1 MMFRNKLDYF
11 LIIGFIFLPII
22 LHLNEINL
30 NQYELLTINY
40 LILFQ
45 IIISLVVFSLSLMIY
60 LIFKKNFLS
69 EILICNFSIFYFLF
83 YYKKVNSF
91 EIIQSFNNFHYILD
105 NLITSTVFI
114 FLYLLI
120 FFLLKKYKNQTIAIL
135 TGFMI
140 GSIHIIWP
148 FKDKLAVNRN
158 IDLSLFDITFAYNYK
173 FPFDASIYFISTL
186 VLMVIGFLSVSLIE
200 NRSSD

>member
-1 MMFRNKLDYF
+1 MIVASIYYVGKRIKKWGLPTFFSLFAGIIIAYYLTVGASGSENTNSLYILLCGAIGTSGMLLPGLSGSFILILMGNYELILVESIVNLNVKILSLF
-11 LIIGFIFLPII
+11 LIGSVLG
-22 LHLNEINL
+22 
-30 NQYELLTINY
+30 
-40 LILFQ
+40 
-45 IIISLVVFSLSLMIY
+45 
-60 LIFKKNFLS
+60 
-69 EILICNFSIFYFLF
+69 
-83 YYKKVNSF
+83 
-91 EIIQSFNNFHYILD
+91 
-105 NLITSTVFI
+105 
-114 FLYLLI
+114 LLI
-120 FFLLKKYKNQTIAIL
+120 FSHAIAFLLKKYKNQTIAIL

-158 IDLSLFDITFAYNYK
+158 IDLSLFDITLAYNYK

>member
-45 IIISLVVFSLSLMIY
+45 IIISLIVFSLSLMIY

-120 FFLLKKYKNQTIAIL
+120 FLLRKYNHLIKLFFLFFISFNLIYGIYNMNPLKNLQFSNKKTYN
-135 TGFMI
+135 
-140 GSIHIIWP
+140 S
-148 FKDKLAVNRN
+148 KL
-158 IDLSLFDITFAYNYK
+158 K
-173 FPFDASIYFISTL
+173 SIYAK
-186 VLMVIGFLSVSLIE
+186 
-200 NRSSD
+200 

>member
-1 MMFRNKLDYF
+1 M
-11 LIIGFIFLPII
+11 IITNRKINIIYVRASPI
-22 LHLNEINL
+22 LE
-30 NQYELLTINY
+30 
-40 LILFQ
+40 
-45 IIISLVVFSLSLMIY
+45 V
-60 LIFKKNFLS
+60 
-69 EILICNFSIFYFLF
+69 
-83 YYKKVNSF
+83 
-91 EIIQSFNNFHYILD
+91 
-105 NLITSTVFI
+105 
-114 FLYLLI
+114 
-120 FFLLKKYKNQTIAIL
+120 L

-158 IDLSLFDITFAYNYK
+158 IDLSLFDITLAYNYK

>member
-45 IIISLVVFSLSLMIY
+45 IIISLIVFSLSLMIY

-69 EILICNFSIFYFLF
+69 EIKACFKISPYPHRISLLGRVF
-83 YYKKVNSF
+83 KKFMS
-91 EIIQSFNNFHYILD
+91 
-105 NLITSTVFI
+105 LITN
-114 FLYLLI
+114 L
-120 FFLLKKYKNQTIAIL
+120 
-135 TGFMI
+135 G
-140 GSIHIIWP
+140 
-148 FKDKLAVNRN
+148 
-158 IDLSLFDITFAYNYK
+158 
-173 FPFDASIYFISTL
+173 
-186 VLMVIGFLSVSLIE
+186 
-200 NRSSD
+200 